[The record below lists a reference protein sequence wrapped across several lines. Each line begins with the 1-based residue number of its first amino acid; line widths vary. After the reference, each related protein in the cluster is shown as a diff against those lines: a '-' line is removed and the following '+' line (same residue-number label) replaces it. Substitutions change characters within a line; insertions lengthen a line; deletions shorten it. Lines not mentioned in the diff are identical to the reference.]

1 MKLRTLLQSKLHR
14 VTVTAAE
21 LHYVGSCAIDAD
33 LMAQAGLVEYEQIDI
48 WNVSN
53 GERFQTYAIEAPA
66 GSGTIS
72 VNGSAARRAEV
83 GDLLIIAS
91 WIQMSPEE
99 CDGHVPAKVFVDAE
113 NRSISEAQALDA
125 QAKTR

>member
-33 LMAQAGLVEYEQIDI
+33 LMRAAGLVEYEQIDL
-48 WNVSN
+48 WNVNN

-72 VNGSAARRAEV
+72 VNGSAARKAEV

-91 WIQMSPEE
+91 WIQLTDEE
-99 CDGHVPAKVFVDAE
+99 VASHQPAKVFVDAQ
-113 NRSISEAQALDA
+113 NRPISEAEALAA
-125 QAKTR
+125 QLPR

>member
-33 LMAQAGLVEYEQIDI
+33 LMKAAGLVEHEQIDL
-48 WNVSN
+48 WNVNN

-72 VNGSAARRAEV
+72 VNGSAARKAEV

-91 WIQMSPEE
+91 WIQMTPESVA
-99 CDGHVPAKVFVDAE
+99 DHQPAKVFVDGQ
-113 NRSISEAQALDA
+113 NRQISEAEALAA
-125 QAKTR
+125 QLPR

>member
-1 MKLRTLLQSKLHR
+1 MQLRTLLHSKLHR

-33 LMAQAGLVEYEQIDI
+33 LMRAAHLMEYEQIDL

-66 GSGTIS
+66 GSGVIS
-72 VNGSAARRAEV
+72 VNGSAARKAEV

-91 WIQMSPEE
+91 WVQSTAEALTEHQPI
-99 CDGHVPAKVFVDAE
+99 KVFVDAQ
-113 NRSISEAQALDA
+113 NRQISEQVALDA
-125 QAKTR
+125 QLPR

>member
-1 MKLRTLLQSKLHR
+1 MQLRTLLHSKLHR

-33 LMAQAGLVEYEQIDI
+33 LMRAANLMEYEQIDL

-66 GSGTIS
+66 GSGVIS
-72 VNGSAARRAEV
+72 VNGSAARKAEV

-91 WIQMSPEE
+91 WVQSTAEALTEHQPI
-99 CDGHVPAKVFVDAE
+99 KVFVDAQ
-113 NRSISEAQALDA
+113 NRQISEQVALDA
-125 QAKTR
+125 QLPR

>member
-14 VTVTAAE
+14 VSVTAAE
-21 LHYVGSCAIDAD
+21 LHYIGSCGIDAN
-33 LMAQAGLVEYEQIDI
+33 LMRAAGLVEYEQIDL

-72 VNGSAARRAEV
+72 VNGSAARKAEV
-83 GDLLIIAS
+83 GDILIIAS
-91 WIQMSPEE
+91 WVQLDAAEVDKHTPL
-99 CDGHVPAKVFVDAE
+99 KVFVDGQ
-113 NRSISEAQALDA
+113 NQLISEAQAVAA
-125 QAKTR
+125 QAAL

>member
-21 LHYVGSCAIDAD
+21 LHYVGSCGIDAD
-33 LMAQAGLVEYEQIDI
+33 LMKAAGLAEYEQIDL

-66 GSGTIS
+66 GSGIIS
-72 VNGSAARRAEV
+72 VNGSAARRAAV

-91 WIQMSPEE
+91 WIQLDTADVANHTPL
-99 CDGHVPAKVFVDAE
+99 KVFVDAN
-113 NRSISEAQALDA
+113 NRPISEADALAA
-125 QAKTR
+125 QAQL

>member
-1 MKLRTLLQSKLHR
+1 MKLGTLLQSKLHR

-33 LMAQAGLVEYEQIDI
+33 LMDQAGIVEYEQIDV

-53 GERFQTYAIEAPA
+53 GERFQTYAIKAPA

-83 GDLLIIAS
+83 RDLLIIPS

-99 CDGHVPAKVFVDAE
+99 CDGHVPAKVFVDVS
-113 NRSISEAQALDA
+113 NRPISEAHTLEA

>member
-1 MKLRTLLQSKLHR
+1 M
-14 VTVTAAE
+14 TAAE

-33 LMAQAGLVEYEQIDI
+33 LMDQAGIVEYEQIDV

-53 GERFQTYAIEAPA
+53 GERFQTYAIKAPA

-99 CDGHVPAKVFVDAE
+99 CDGHVPAKVFVDAG
-113 NRSISEAQALDA
+113 NRPISEAQALEA
-125 QAKTR
+125 QTKTR

>member
-1 MKLRTLLQSKLHR
+1 MKLRTLLHSKLHR

-33 LMAQAGLVEYEQIDI
+33 LMRAADITEYEQIDL
-48 WNVSN
+48 WNVNN

-66 GSGTIS
+66 GSGVIS
-72 VNGSAARRAEV
+72 VNGSAARKAEV

-91 WIQMSPEE
+91 WVQMDPSQIAQHQPL
-99 CDGHVPAKVFVDAE
+99 KVFVDSC
-113 NRSISEAQALDA
+113 NRQISEEQALAA
-125 QAKTR
+125 QLGA

>member
-33 LMAQAGLVEYEQIDI
+33 LMRAAGLVEYEQIDL
-48 WNVSN
+48 WNVNN

-72 VNGSAARRAEV
+72 VNGSAARKAEV

-91 WIQMSPEE
+91 WIQLADEE
-99 CDGHVPAKVFVDAE
+99 VASHQPAKVFVDAQ
-113 NRSISEAQALDA
+113 NRPISEAEALAA
-125 QAKTR
+125 QLPR

>member
-1 MKLRTLLQSKLHR
+1 MKLRTLLHSKLHR

-33 LMAQAGLVEYEQIDI
+33 LMRAADIAEYEQIDL
-48 WNVSN
+48 WNVNN

-72 VNGSAARRAEV
+72 VNGSAARKAEV

-91 WIQMSPEE
+91 WVQMDP
-99 CDGHVPAKVFVDAE
+99 DQVVDHQPLKVFVNE
-113 NRSISEAQALDA
+113 HNQQVSEEQALAA
-125 QAKTR
+125 QSAR

>member
-33 LMAQAGLVEYEQIDI
+33 LMDAAGLMEYEQIDL

-53 GERFQTYAIEAPA
+53 GERFQTYAIQAPA
-66 GSGTIS
+66 GSGIIS
-72 VNGSAARRAEV
+72 VNGSAARKAEV

-91 WIQMSPEE
+91 WIQATEE
-99 CDGHVPAKVFVDAE
+99 ALAGHSPAKVFVDSA
-113 NRSISEAQALDA
+113 NRQISEAEALAA
-125 QAKTR
+125 QLPR

>member
-33 LMAQAGLVEYEQIDI
+33 LMKAAGLVEHEQIDL
-48 WNVSN
+48 WNVNN

-72 VNGSAARRAEV
+72 VNGSAARKAEV

-91 WIQMSPEE
+91 WIQMTPESVA
-99 CDGHVPAKVFVDAE
+99 DHQPAKVFVDAQ
-113 NRSISEAQALDA
+113 NRQISEAEALAA
-125 QAKTR
+125 QLPR

>member
-33 LMAQAGLVEYEQIDI
+33 LMRAAGLVEYEQIDL
-48 WNVSN
+48 WNVNN

-72 VNGSAARRAEV
+72 VNGSAARKAEV

-91 WIQMSPEE
+91 WIQLADEE
-99 CDGHVPAKVFVDAE
+99 VASHQPVKVFVDAQ
-113 NRSISEAQALDA
+113 NRPISEAEALAA
-125 QAKTR
+125 QLPR

>member
-1 MKLRTLLQSKLHR
+1 MQLRTLLHSKLHR

-21 LHYVGSCAIDAD
+21 LHYVCSCSIDAD
-33 LMAQAGLVEYEQIDI
+33 LMRAANLMEYEQIDL

-66 GSGTIS
+66 GSGVIS
-72 VNGSAARRAEV
+72 VNGSAARKAEV

-91 WIQMSPEE
+91 WVQSTAEALTEHQPI
-99 CDGHVPAKVFVDAE
+99 KVFVDAQ
-113 NRSISEAQALDA
+113 NRQISEQVALDA
-125 QAKTR
+125 QLPR